1 MVRRNFVICTPFIIV
16 NFTLLPILAWARKHP
31 KHGLHQSTDPLI
43 VGFCCVSSKDDAL
56 SIHDCSNKA
65 RLVCTFRMLIV
76 PTETSSAGVVVVRV
90 LVLTETMMLAKGL
103 LLTQHD

>member
-56 SIHDCSNKA
+56 SIHDCLNKA

-76 PTETSSAGVVVVRV
+76 PTEASSAGVVVRMVM
-90 LVLTETMMLAKGL
+90 LTETMMLARGPI
-103 LLTQHD
+103 LTEHD